1 MKMIYGSTSITSTRS
16 KGIVYREYTIV
27 SQKQA
32 SMLGIYPNNLD
43 VFLKYLD
50 DIHNHIR
57 RQVIHFK
64 IRDVDEA
71 SMEERYLAMYK
82 KRLQPIGSK

>member
-1 MKMIYGSTSITSTRS
+1 VYREYNIGS
-16 KGIVYREYTIV
+16 KGIVYREYTIE

-32 SMLGIYPNNLD
+32 IMLGISPNNLD

-71 SMEERYLAMYK
+71 IMEARYLVMYK
-82 KRLQPIGSK
+82 KRGQPSRSK

>member
-1 MKMIYGSTSITSTRS
+1 MYREYTIGS
-16 KGIVYREYTIV
+16 KDIVYREYTIE

-32 SMLGIYPNNLD
+32 IMLGISPNNLD

>member
-1 MKMIYGSTSITSTRS
+1 VYREYTIGS
-16 KGIVYREYTIV
+16 KDIVYREYTIE

-32 SMLGIYPNNLD
+32 IMLGISPNNLD
-43 VFLKYLD
+43 AFLKYLD